1 MSKLLITQYHNEV
14 EKIKR
19 YGGSKNESTI
29 RVAFQNLLNN
39 YCQTRNFLLIPELPY
54 KNQRIIPD
62 GTIKDA
68 LQLDWGYWE
77 SKDENDDLDLEIEKK
92 FAKGYPNDNILFE
105 DSHTAILIQSGVE
118 KMRISMQDVDALDKI
133 LKEFIDY
140 QRPEVAEFYQAIT
153 KFKEDLPTLIN
164 TLRENIDLASKNNQ
178 KFIAKR
184 DTFFNL
190 CQNSINP
197 NITIEDVREMMIQH
211 ILTEDIFLTIFDEA
225 QFHRDNNIARELT
238 DLIDSFLKGG
248 ERKKLL
254 SSIQHYYKAIKSKAS
269 QINNHHEKQKF
280 LKAIYENFYKAYN
293 PLSADRLGIVY
304 TPNEIVRFMI
314 ESTDFLLHKHFHKLL
329 IDKDVEILDPAT
341 GTGTFITEL
350 IEYLPINSQNYD
362 ALRYKYQHEIHCN
375 EVAILPYYIANLNIE
390 YTYQQK
396 TGEYQEFNNICFV
409 DTLDHTS
416 FEGKQMDLFAMSL
429 ENTAR
434 IKRQNDKKISVII
447 GNPPYNAKQENFNDN
462 NANRSYESIDKRIKS
477 TYIKEGKAQNQIV
490 LYDMYVRFIR
500 WASDRLNDNGII
512 AFITNN
518 SFIDGLTFDG
528 FRKVLRE
535 EFSHI
540 YIIDLGGNI
549 RQGDKTGNVFNIMIG
564 VAITFLVRKDK
575 NVGVE
580 YHSTHTK
587 PNNCEIYYYK
597 SVENSVLDKL
607 DFIGKNKLKD
617 INFTHIIPKNNHWIN
632 QCDND
637 FDDLL
642 PLIDKEVKSGKS
654 EEAIFKLFSSGL
666 KTQRDEWVYDFNKNN
681 LEKKVRFLI
690 DIYQES
696 LNDKNFKDK
705 NRIKWDRELTKYLD
719 RKIEKE
725 FNSEQILLSLSRPFI
740 KQYLYFDK
748 HFNGMTY
755 QWFNIHN
762 QEDSNNKYINF
773 LVGKR
778 LPFSTLISDKIT
790 SLGLFVTDA
799 IQCLPLYTY
808 DKKGKREENI
818 TDWAL
823 AKFREYYQPSPPQP
837 PSPKGEGGEEGINRI
852 SASSTDEGGEENIN
866 RISASF
872 TDEGGEENINRIS
885 PSSTGEGGE
894 DVIITTKFPSPMGE
908 GLGVRANDLS
918 EIVGINR
925 QILRELLEKARE
937 LRKKQTPTEKILWEC
952 LRGNRLL
959 DFKFRRQHNIGSFI
973 VDFYCHSAK
982 LVIEIDGK
990 IHEELEQKEKDKNRD
1005 EWLKN
1010 HGLKVLRIK
1019 NEDILNNLE
1028 NTLNIIV
1035 ENLLSSPVGEGQGV
1049 RANDIT
1055 KEDIFYYVYAVL
1067 HNPKYREKYELNL
1080 KREFPRIPFYDDFWQ
1095 WVNWGKKLMDLHLN
1109 YEKIE
1114 PYNLKR
1120 IDVALSR
1127 NSSPKRQEEIKA
1139 KLKADKV
1146 KHQIIIDEMTIL
1158 TEIPPIAWEYK
1169 LGNRSALEWILDQ
1182 YKEKKPRDKTIAE
1195 RFNNYRFA
1203 DYKEKVIDLLMRVTT
1218 VSVETMK
1225 IINEIDSKNF

>member
-350 IEYLPINSQNYD
+350 IEYLPINSQNCD

-808 DKKGKREENI
+808 DKEGKKEENI

-823 AKFREYYQPSPPQP
+823 ELFREHYSSHGVTRGLSPLPESEESPLPQSSPLPQNSPLPDNPSL
-837 PSPKGEGGEEGINRI
+837 SEHWWLVTFVTHNSRVSERMITYGVKKGEPLIFNEENRI
-852 SASSTDEGGEENIN
+852 FIA
-866 RISASF
+866 
-872 TDEGGEENINRIS
+872 
-885 PSSTGEGGE
+885 
-894 DVIITTKFPSPMGE
+894 
-908 GLGVRANDLS
+908 
-918 EIVGINR
+918 
-925 QILRELLEKARE
+925 
-937 LRKKQTPTEKILWEC
+937 EKILESVKNYNLNVITFNVLPDHVHLIIGANTEKELSENIRKIKGFTSFQFQRFNHWEK
-952 LRGNRLL
+952 GQKIWAQ
-959 DFKFRRQHNIGSFI
+959 KFHRE
-973 VDFYCHSAK
+973 
-982 LVIEIDGK
+982 VIE
-990 IHEELEQKEKDKNRD
+990 EESHLLNAIEYIENNH
-1005 EWLKN
+1005 LKHSENWGEEIIATWEN
-1010 HGLKVLRIK
+1010 HLK
-1019 NEDILNNLE
+1019 
-1028 NTLNIIV
+1028 IIV
-1035 ENLLSSPVGEGQGV
+1035 EETKKLTRGLSPLPKSEESPLLHNSSQKL
-1049 RANDIT
+1049 IT

-1080 KREFPRIPFYDDFWQ
+1080 KREFPKIPFYDNFWQ

-1203 DYKEKVIDLLMRVTT
+1203 EYKEKVIDLLMRVTT

>member
-1 MSKLLITQYHNEV
+1 
-14 EKIKR
+14 
-19 YGGSKNESTI
+19 
-29 RVAFQNLLNN
+29 
-39 YCQTRNFLLIPELPY
+39 
-54 KNQRIIPD
+54 
-62 GTIKDA
+62 
-68 LQLDWGYWE
+68 
-77 SKDENDDLDLEIEKK
+77 
-92 FAKGYPNDNILFE
+92 
-105 DSHTAILIQSGVE
+105 
-118 KMRISMQDVDALDKI
+118 
-133 LKEFIDY
+133 
-140 QRPEVAEFYQAIT
+140 
-153 KFKEDLPTLIN
+153 
-164 TLRENIDLASKNNQ
+164 
-178 KFIAKR
+178 
-184 DTFFNL
+184 
-190 CQNSINP
+190 
-197 NITIEDVREMMIQH
+197 MMIQH

-462 NANRSYESIDKRIKS
+462 NANRSYKSIDDRIKA

-587 PNNCEIYYYK
+587 TNNCEIYYYK

-654 EEAIFKLFSSGL
+654 EEAICKLFSSGI
-666 KTQRDEWVYDFNKNN
+666 KTQRDEWVYDFNRDN
-681 LEKKVRFLI
+681 LEEKVRFLVN
-690 DIYQES
+690 IYQEI
-696 LNDKNFKDK
+696 LKDDNFKDK
-705 NRIKWDRELTKYLD
+705 NSIKWDAELSSYLS

-725 FNSEQILLSLSRPFI
+725 FNHEQILLSLYRPFT
-740 KQYLYFDK
+740 KQYLYLDK
-748 HFNGMTY
+748 HFNGRTY
-755 QWFNIHN
+755 QWFNIYN
-762 QEDSNNKYINF
+762 QEDKDNKYINF
-773 LVGKR
+773 
-778 LPFSTLISDKIT
+778 
-790 SLGLFVTDA
+790 
-799 IQCLPLYTY
+799 
-808 DKKGKREENI
+808 
-818 TDWAL
+818 W
-823 AKFREYYQPSPPQP
+823 
-837 PSPKGEGGEEGINRI
+837 
-852 SASSTDEGGEENIN
+852 
-866 RISASF
+866 
-872 TDEGGEENINRIS
+872 
-885 PSSTGEGGE
+885 
-894 DVIITTKFPSPMGE
+894 
-908 GLGVRANDLS
+908 
-918 EIVGINR
+918 
-925 QILRELLEKARE
+925 
-937 LRKKQTPTEKILWEC
+937 
-952 LRGNRLL
+952 
-959 DFKFRRQHNIGSFI
+959 
-973 VDFYCHSAK
+973 
-982 LVIEIDGK
+982 
-990 IHEELEQKEKDKNRD
+990 
-1005 EWLKN
+1005 
-1010 HGLKVLRIK
+1010 
-1019 NEDILNNLE
+1019 
-1028 NTLNIIV
+1028 
-1035 ENLLSSPVGEGQGV
+1035 
-1049 RANDIT
+1049 
-1055 KEDIFYYVYAVL
+1055 
-1067 HNPKYREKYELNL
+1067 
-1080 KREFPRIPFYDDFWQ
+1080 
-1095 WVNWGKKLMDLHLN
+1095 
-1109 YEKIE
+1109 
-1114 PYNLKR
+1114 
-1120 IDVALSR
+1120 
-1127 NSSPKRQEEIKA
+1127 
-1139 KLKADKV
+1139 
-1146 KHQIIIDEMTIL
+1146 
-1158 TEIPPIAWEYK
+1158 
-1169 LGNRSALEWILDQ
+1169 
-1182 YKEKKPRDKTIAE
+1182 
-1195 RFNNYRFA
+1195 
-1203 DYKEKVIDLLMRVTT
+1203 
-1218 VSVETMK
+1218 
-1225 IINEIDSKNF
+1225 

>member
-1 MSKLLITQYHNEV
+1 MSKLLISQYHNEV

-19 YGGSKNESTI
+19 YGGSKNESII
-29 RVAFQNLLNN
+29 RVSFQNLLNN

-54 KNQRIIPD
+54 KNQRITPD

-105 DSHTAILIQSGVE
+105 DSTTAILIQSGVE
-118 KMRISMQDVDALDKI
+118 KMRVSMQDIDALDKI

-153 KFKEDLPTLIN
+153 KFKDDLPTLIN

-184 DTFFNL
+184 DTFLSL

-197 NITIEDVREMMIQH
+197 NITVEDVREMMIQH
-211 ILTEDIFLTIFDEA
+211 ILTEDIFLTIFDEV

-238 DLIDSFLKGG
+238 ELINSFLKGG

-314 ESTDFLLHKHFHKLL
+314 ESTDFLLHKHFNKLL
-329 IDKDVEILDPAT
+329 IDKNVEILDPAT

-350 IEYLPINSQNYD
+350 IEYLPINSQNCD

-390 YTYQQK
+390 YTYLQK

-434 IKRQNDKKISVII
+434 IRRQNEKKISVII

-500 WASDRLNDNGII
+500 WASDRLKDNGII

-528 FRKVLRE
+528 FRKVLSE
-535 EFSHI
+535 EFSHV

-564 VAITFLVRKDK
+564 VAITFLVRKN
-575 NVGVE
+575 NVGFE
-580 YHSTHTK
+580 INSTQITS
-587 PNNCEIYYYK
+587 NNCEIYYYK
-597 SVENSVLDKL
+597 SVENSALDKL
-607 DFIGKNKLKD
+607 DFIGKNKLKE
-617 INFTHIIPKNNHWIN
+617 INFTHIIPKNNNWIN
-632 QCDND
+632 QSDND

-642 PLIDKEVKSGKS
+642 PLIDKNVKSGKS
-654 EEAIFKLFSSGL
+654 EEAIFKLFSRGVE
-666 KTQRDEWVYDFNKNN
+666 TTRDEWVYDLDKNN
-681 LEKKVRFLI
+681 LINKINLFIKIYNESI
-690 DIYQES
+690 DNNYQDFS
-696 LNDKNFKDK
+696 
-705 NRIKWDRELTKYLD
+705 IKWSSSLETYFNN
-719 RKIEKE
+719 KIKAH
-725 FNSEQILLSLSRPFI
+725 FDQDLVKKSLYRPFI
-740 KQYLYFDK
+740 PLYHYTEKLFNHRLTQNHFD
-748 HFNGMTY
+748 ML
-755 QWFNIHN
+755 
-762 QEDSNNKYINF
+762 SNSLNAEN
-773 LVGKR
+773 
-778 LPFSTLISDKIT
+778 LIIGISG
-790 SLGLFVTDA
+790 LGLFKPFQCLISNFLFGLDTLEKT
-799 IQCLPLYTY
+799 QCLPLYTY
-808 DKKGKREENI
+808 DKEGKREENI

-823 AKFREYYQPSPPQP
+823 KKFREYYNV
-837 PSPKGEGGEEGINRI
+837 KR
-852 SASSTDEGGEENIN
+852 ASS
-866 RISASF
+866 
-872 TDEGGEENINRIS
+872 
-885 PSSTGEGGE
+885 PSE
-894 DVIITTKFPSPMGE
+894 
-908 GLGVRANDLS
+908 A
-918 EIVGINR
+918 NR
-925 QILRELLEKARE
+925 QDACFTGREIKEI
-937 LRKKQTPTEKILWEC
+937 EKI
-952 LRGNRLL
+952 
-959 DFKFRRQHNIGSFI
+959 
-973 VDFYCHSAK
+973 
-982 LVIEIDGK
+982 
-990 IHEELEQKEKDKNRD
+990 
-1005 EWLKN
+1005 
-1010 HGLKVLRIK
+1010 
-1019 NEDILNNLE
+1019 
-1028 NTLNIIV
+1028 
-1035 ENLLSSPVGEGQGV
+1035 
-1049 RANDIT
+1049 
-1055 KEDIFYYVYAVL
+1055 DIFYYVYAVL
-1067 HNPKYREKYELNL
+1067 HNPKYRSKYELNL
-1080 KREFPRIPFYDDFWQ
+1080 KREFPRIPFYDDFYQ
-1095 WVNWGKKLMDLHLN
+1095 WVNWGKKLMNLHLN
-1109 YEKIE
+1109 YEEIE

-1120 IDVALSR
+1120 IESPLTPLSKGGK
-1127 NSSPKRQEEIKA
+1127 SPKV
-1139 KLKADKV
+1139 KLKADKI
-1146 KHQIIIDEMTIL
+1146 KHQIIIDEVTIL
-1158 TEIPPIAWEYK
+1158 TEIPSIVWEYK

-1182 YKEKKPRDKTIAE
+1182 YKEKKSKDKTIAE
-1195 RFNNYRFA
+1195 KFNNYRFA
-1203 DYKEKVIDLLMRVTT
+1203 DYKEQVIDLLMRVTT
-1218 VSVETMK
+1218 VSIETMK
-1225 IINEIDSKNF
+1225 IIKEMDR